1 MYGKQK
7 KNILSAQ
14 YKMRNVYSNLNE
26 LKRCFWDAKLIS
38 KASFSFALLCVSQS
52 YLKYLKGIHAFDFTL
67 TAGVLKGND
76 IFDTIFLIRTPIKE
90 RSTEWE
96 RTEST
101 KVMCFPC

>member
-1 MYGKQK
+1 MKHK
-7 KNILSAQ
+7 
-14 YKMRNVYSNLNE
+14 
-26 LKRCFWDAKLIS
+26 LKRCFLDAKLIS

-76 IFDTIFLIRTPIKE
+76 MNDTIFLTRTPTHE

-96 RTEST
+96 RTENT